1 MNGLRTAQIR
11 IGNRPARDSI
21 AGMTRELCRD
31 GDLAIRSMRDEA
43 ADYTLLVR
51 WRAEPHVHQ
60 WWDPDDPAPS
70 FEEVVAHYGPRVRGE
85 DPTFACIVELD
96 GRPAG
101 YVQFYRWDSFPDEAG
116 EMDVA
121 FDEQTF
127 GLDIHIGEPD
137 LIDQGI
143 GSRAVALL
151 CAYLERELDASRVA
165 LTTELANARAQRAY
179 EKAGFRKV
187 RQVLDTD
194 TRDGERVRCWLM
206 VRERR

>member
-1 MNGLRTAQIR
+1 MA
-11 IGNRPARDSI
+11 S
-21 AGMTRELCRD
+21 MVKELCRD
-31 GDLAIRSMRDEA
+31 GDLTIRAMRDDPA
-43 ADYTLLVR
+43 YYALLVR

-70 FEEVVAHYGPRVRGE
+70 YDEVVAHYGPRVRGE
-85 DPTFACIVELD
+85 DPTAACIIELD
-96 GRPAG
+96 GRPVG
-101 YVQFYRWDSFPDEAG
+101 YVQFYRWDSWPEDAR
-116 EMDVA
+116 EMDVDVDA
-121 FDEQTF
+121 HTF

-137 LIDQGI
+137 VIDRGV

-151 CAYLERELDASRVA
+151 CTYLEREHGAFRVA
-165 LTTELANARAQRAY
+165 LTTELTNARAQRAY

-206 VRERR
+206 VRDRR